1 MQRSHFHHEPKS
13 KFAYAID
20 SNTVDLRVLVQK
32 GTCRKIELLHGD
44 PFMWMYSDETN
55 TYTWNGE
62 LQASSP
68 LLLETTFRDQE
79 GWSIRL
85 KVPTK
90 RLRYAFLVDDTY
102 LVGPN
107 SIIDVTQNIQAKYDF
122 SMYYNF
128 PYILEVD
135 TFHAPSWVKDTLWYS
150 IFPDRFCNL
159 DNQQIN
165 IQPWGS
171 TLNVKNNQFF
181 GGNLKGI
188 TSKLDYL
195 SSLGFN
201 GIYITPIFE
210 SPSAHK
216 YDTINY
222 FKIDPMFGTIDD
234 LKTLVKEAHKRGI
247 KVVLDAVFNHC
258 SVHHPFFQDVITFGK
273 ESPYYSCFYI
283 KKHPF
288 SELNQEELH
297 RLHSPKQANHSLSY
311 ETFSFSPRMPKI
323 NTEDPFMRKHLLDCA
338 TFWIKECD
346 IDGWRLDVSNEVSHD
361 FWRVFRKEVKAIKED
376 CFILGENWD
385 DATPWLQGDQHDGV
399 MNYTFL
405 HPIHQL
411 FEQSP
416 RIDTSTLIDTIHEIL
431 FLTPKGVTPQL
442 FNFVDSH
449 DTIRISSLLSNNYT
463 FLKSLYVFLYS
474 LPGSPSVY
482 YGGEIALEGQKDP
495 DNRRCMRWLLDND
508 EQDFYEFM
516 IKLGRMYHQEKV
528 FRSIDFRFL
537 ECTSSVLVYQKDQTI
552 FYINKTPLEQSI
564 TNPFQDKK
572 AFNLFTNEILS
583 TKTAIIPPF
592 SFLILQQLSPKTITL

>member
-13 KFAYAID
+13 KFAYAVDSHSID
-20 SNTVDLRVLVQK
+20 LLVLVQK
-32 GTCRKIELLHGD
+32 DTCKKIELLHGD
-44 PFMWMYSDETN
+44 PFMWTYNDELN

-62 LQASSP
+62 LQGSSP
-68 LLLETTFRDQE
+68 LLLQSTFRDQE
-79 GWSIRL
+79 GWYIRL
-85 KVPTK
+85 SVPTK
-90 RLRYAFLVDDTY
+90 RLRYAFLVDDVY

-107 SIIDVTQNIQAKYDF
+107 SIIDLTQKKQAKYDF
-122 SMYYNF
+122 SYYYNF
-128 PYILEVD
+128 PYILDVD
-135 TFHAPSWVKDTLWYS
+135 TFHAPSWVKNTLWYS
-150 IFPDRFCNL
+150 IFPDRFCNV
-159 DNQQIN
+159 DNMGTN
-165 IQPWGS
+165 ILPWGS
-171 TLNVKNNQFF
+171 STSVKNNQFF

-201 GIYITPIFE
+201 GIYLTPIFE

-222 FKIDPMFGTIDD
+222 FKIDPMFGTTDD

-258 SVHHPFFQDVITFGK
+258 SVHHPFFQDVIKNGK
-273 ESPYYSCFYI
+273 DSPYYSSFYI

-288 SELNQEELH
+288 TELSQEELSRVH
-297 RLHSPKQANHSLSY
+297 YPKQANHSLSY

-323 NTEDPFMRKHLLDCA
+323 NTEDHFMRAHLLDCA
-338 TFWIKECD
+338 TYWIKECD

-361 FWRVFRKEVKAIKED
+361 FWRAFRKEVKAIKED

-405 HPIHQL
+405 HPIHEL
-411 FEQSP
+411 FEQS
-416 RIDTSTLIDTIHEIL
+416 RTKDISTMIDTFHEIL
-431 FLTPKGVTPQL
+431 FLTPKGVIPQF

-449 DTIRISSLLSNNYT
+449 DTIRISTLLNSNHAL
-463 FLKSLYVFLYS
+463 LKSLYMFLYS

-495 DNRRCMRWLLDND
+495 DNRRCMHWQLQDS
-508 EQDFYEFM
+508 EQDFYKFM
-516 IKLGRMYHQEKV
+516 KNLGRMYHQEAV

-537 ECTSSVLVYQKDQTI
+537 ERSSLMLVYQKDHTI
-552 FYINKTPLEQSI
+552 FYINLSEFDQSI
-564 TNPFQDKK
+564 SIPFQQGTIK
-572 AFNLFTNEILS
+572 NLFTGEFLPS
-583 TKTAIIPPF
+583 STAIIPAF
-592 SFLILQQLSPKTITL
+592 SFLILQHQSL